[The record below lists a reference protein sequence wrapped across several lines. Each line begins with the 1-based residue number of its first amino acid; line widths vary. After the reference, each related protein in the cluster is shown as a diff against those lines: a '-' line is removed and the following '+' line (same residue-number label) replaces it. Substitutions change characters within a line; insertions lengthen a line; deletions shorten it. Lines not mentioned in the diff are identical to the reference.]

1 MKKYFLIATLAC
13 MGLPLMSSCDNPSGD
28 PKKDAESIRSLAE
41 KAIEAEIKEQE
52 QLLEFAQYYAEQGD
66 YKGYEKFEKKLY
78 KLENAIEEDFEKE
91 NKAELKDAE
100 KRTKKAENKMKG
112 NNDSDNEDDE

>member
-28 PKKDAESIRSLAE
+28 PKKDAESFRGLAE

-78 KLENAIEEDFEKE
+78 KLEKAIKKE
-91 NKAELKDAE
+91 NKAEIKEAE

-112 NNDSDNEDDE
+112 NNDSDNEDEE